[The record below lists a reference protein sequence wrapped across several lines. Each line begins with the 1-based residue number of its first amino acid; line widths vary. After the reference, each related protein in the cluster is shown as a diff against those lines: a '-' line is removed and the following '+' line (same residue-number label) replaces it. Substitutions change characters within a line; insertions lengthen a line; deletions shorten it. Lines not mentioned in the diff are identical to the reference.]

1 MSEYTLNDAIGMAGD
16 GNVAEF
22 KDAVGSLLMNKIKD
36 SVAIQRHEVAA
47 SFMND
52 TEDTQDDNQDI

>member
-1 MSEYTLNDAIGMAGD
+1 MSEYTLNDAIEMAGD

-36 SVAIQRHEVAA
+36 SVAIQKHEVAA
-47 SFMND
+47 SFMAD
-52 TEDTQDDNQDI
+52 TEDTQDEDI